1 MWKTVIWSV
10 AEVACAII
18 CACIPTLR
26 PLLPRFTGWQ
36 RHVDNNLNELSITPR
51 TGEVYTESLE
61 LSNIESTK
69 QSR

>member
-10 AEVACAII
+10 AELACAIT

-36 RHVDNNLNELSITPR
+36 QHVDNNLSELSITPR
-51 TGEVYTESLE
+51 TGEVYTETLE
-61 LSNIESTK
+61 LSNIEVIK